1 MSRLPGFVNVFPAIP
16 VLLVHLVGVVVAII
30 LLVRREKGSASA
42 VLALIGFAL
51 LIFLDVAN
59 FARGPLINLVSRRAA
74 MGIRALIATVG
85 CCCSV
90 FEVAAVVCLIIA
102 IWRALSSPD
111 SAGADK

>member
-1 MSRLPGFVNVFPAIP
+1 MSQLPGFVNVLPAIP
-16 VLLVHLVGVVVAII
+16 ALLVHLAGVVVAII
-30 LLVRREKGSASA
+30 LLVRQEKGSGSA

-51 LIFLDVAN
+51 LLFFDVAN

-74 MGIRALIATVG
+74 MGIGSLIATIG

-90 FEVAAVVCLIIA
+90 FEVTAVVCLIIA

-111 SAGADK
+111 GERVDE